1 MSPQVSRIFEAATEG
16 GYEITPAA
24 LAVAIRA
31 ALIESKDN
39 KGQPSLS
46 NLYQL
51 TCELDRTE
59 L

>member
-1 MSPQVSRIFEAATEG
+1 MSPQVSRILDAATQG

-24 LAVAIRA
+24 IAVAIRA
-31 ALIESKDN
+31 ALMESRDS

-46 NLYQL
+46 SLYEL
-51 TCELDRTE
+51 TCELDRTT